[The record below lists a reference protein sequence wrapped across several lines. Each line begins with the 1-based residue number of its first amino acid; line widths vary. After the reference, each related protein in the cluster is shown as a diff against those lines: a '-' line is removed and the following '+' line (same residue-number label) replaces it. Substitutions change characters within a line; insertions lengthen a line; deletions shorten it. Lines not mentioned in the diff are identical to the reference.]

1 MVYPNLRAIY
11 QNGTLKLLEPLKL
24 PEGSAVQVS
33 VQSIADSTANQIMQ
47 FAGAWQD
54 MPEEL
59 FNELMSDVAQRR
71 EAAFSRRRA

>member
-33 VQSIADSTANQIMQ
+33 VQSIADSDANQIMQ

>member
-1 MVYPNLRAIY
+1 
-11 QNGTLKLLEPLKL
+11 
-24 PEGSAVQVS
+24 
-33 VQSIADSTANQIMQ
+33 MQ

-59 FNELMSDVAQRR
+59 FNELMTDVAQRR